1 MGAEANNS
9 ASGTLR
15 WLLILIATALLSQTT
30 LNLVRPVTTYKLISL
45 DAGPVTVGVTTAA
58 FALLPMVTAVWLGRI
73 SSRIPKIRF
82 LMLAGAGLMGLG
94 SLGVAAANGFV
105 MVAVASAVL
114 GMGHLLFTIG
124 GQSSIARYFPDDQLD
139 KGFGW
144 FTAAYAAGQFLGPL
158 IAGAILGTTS
168 SADSPERVADISLS
182 LWIGAGCAL
191 LAIPLL
197 LPNLQPRL
205 SKSAAATPAPKSEA
219 SIISILRIKSV
230 PSHML
235 ASLAL
240 LSIIDILT
248 AFLPLVAE
256 KHGVAPAMV
265 GILLALRGGASV
277 ISRLFL
283 PWISTHFS
291 RESML
296 LTSLFAAGVSIALA
310 PLFIDVLWLA
320 ALALIV
326 GGFFLGM
333 GQPVTMTMVST
344 SVPAQDRGAAL
355 AVRLMGNRLGQVL
368 LPIAASTVAV
378 GTGPAGAIWFC
389 CGLLCVS
396 GVEKSLR
403 KEREN

>member
-45 DAGPVTVGVTTAA
+45 DAGPVTVGLTTAA
-58 FALLPMVTAVWLGRI
+58 YALLPMVTAIWLGRL
-73 SSRIPKIRF
+73 SSRIAQIRF
-82 LMLAGAGLMGLG
+82 LMLTGAGLMGLG
-94 SLGVAAANGFV
+94 ALGVALANGFV
-105 MVAVASAVL
+105 MVAAASAVL
-114 GMGHLLFTIG
+114 GMGHLVFTIG

-144 FTAAYAAGQFLGPL
+144 FTAAFAAGQFLGPL
-158 IAGAILGTTS
+158 VGGLILGTTS
-168 SADSPERVADISLS
+168 SASSPERIADINLS

-205 SKSAAATPAPKSEA
+205 AKHTAVTPTPKSKA
-219 SIISILRIKSV
+219 SMGSILRVKSI

-235 ASLAL
+235 ASLSL
-240 LSIIDILT
+240 LSIVDILT

-256 KHGVAPAMV
+256 KHGVTPVAV
-265 GILLALRGGASV
+265 GTLLAIRGGASV

-283 PWISTHFS
+283 PWISNHFT
-291 RESML
+291 RESIL
-296 LTSLFAAGVSIALA
+296 LTSLYTAGISIALA
-310 PLFIDVLWLA
+310 PIFIDVLWLA
-320 ALALIV
+320 ALALLI

-333 GQPVTMTMVST
+333 GQPVTMTLVST
-344 SVPAQDRGAAL
+344 AVPTQDRGAAL
-355 AVRLMGNRLGQVL
+355 AVRLMGNRLGQVV
-368 LPIAASTVAV
+368 LPVVASTVAA

-389 CGLLCVS
+389 CGLLCFS

-403 KEREN
+403 K